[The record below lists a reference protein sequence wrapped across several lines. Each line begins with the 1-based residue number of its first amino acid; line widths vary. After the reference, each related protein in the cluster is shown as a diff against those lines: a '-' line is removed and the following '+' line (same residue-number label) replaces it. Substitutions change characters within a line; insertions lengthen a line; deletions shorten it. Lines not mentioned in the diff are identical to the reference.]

1 LWAGNLTF
9 EDRITMEFPDRA
21 TGEAVSQI
29 ASLLAQAYE
38 RRRRV
43 WRVEAVNEE
52 VDNPGPESLHV
63 NEVDA

>member
-1 LWAGNLTF
+1 
-9 EDRITMEFPDRA
+9 MEFQDRA

-29 ASLLAQAYE
+29 ASLLSQAYE

>member
-1 LWAGNLTF
+1 
-9 EDRITMEFPDRA
+9 MEFQDRA

-29 ASLLAQAYE
+29 ASLLSQAYE

-52 VDNPGPESLHV
+52 VDNPDPESLHV

>member
-1 LWAGNLTF
+1 
-9 EDRITMEFPDRA
+9 MEFPDRA
-21 TGEAVSQI
+21 TGEAVDQI
-29 ASLLAQAYE
+29 ASLLAHAYE

>member
-1 LWAGNLTF
+1 
-9 EDRITMEFPDRA
+9 MEFQDRA

-52 VDNPGPESLHV
+52 VDNPAPESLHV